1 MKFHHQTG
9 FTLVE
14 LILVMLVMGILAGVA
29 LPRLTNRQTQ
39 DEVTTRDELK
49 ATLRLARE
57 VAFAQ
62 NRTVCFM
69 RTAAQFS
76 LVYATPAGTCN
87 LGGTPVVE
95 PGSGDALVVDLP
107 PGVSLTGAAVIRFNN
122 RGQPVPN
129 TVNQSLA
136 VGSTAALTISRET
149 GFVY

>member
-29 LPRLTNRQTQ
+29 LPRLTNRQSQ

-76 LVYATPAGTCN
+76 LVYATPAGACN

-107 PGVSLTGAAVIRFNN
+107 SGVNLAGASVIRFNN

-129 TVNQSLA
+129 TVNQSLT
-136 VGSTAALTISRET
+136 VGSTTALTVSRET

>member
-62 NRTVCFM
+62 HRTVCFM

>member
-14 LILVMLVMGILAGVA
+14 LILVILVMGILAGVA